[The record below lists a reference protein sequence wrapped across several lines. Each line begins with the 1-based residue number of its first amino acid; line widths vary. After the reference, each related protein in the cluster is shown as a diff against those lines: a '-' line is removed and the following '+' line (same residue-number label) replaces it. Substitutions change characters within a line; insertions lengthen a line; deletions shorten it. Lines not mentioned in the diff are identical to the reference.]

1 MAYQYFYVT
10 PSGSTAQVKFLGM
23 DKHPHRDGERHF
35 FALQSPAGDNQ
46 TVNVTLV
53 APSLIDA
60 ALQQHGLPPFVNV
73 KTDLTHLAAV
83 TSFDRL
89 ELLPTDGEGRRVVEV
104 EGPEALALLRRP
116 RLSDR
121 EIPRYIA
128 RRV

>member
-1 MAYQYFYVT
+1 
-10 PSGSTAQVKFLGM
+10 
-23 DKHPHRDGERHF
+23 
-35 FALQSPAGDNQ
+35 
-46 TVNVTLV
+46 VNVTLV

-60 ALQQHGLPPFVNV
+60 ALQQHGLPPLVNV

-83 TSFDRL
+83 TSLDRL

-128 RRV
+128 RRVYLCGI

>member
-1 MAYQYFYVT
+1 
-10 PSGSTAQVKFLGM
+10 
-23 DKHPHRDGERHF
+23 
-35 FALQSPAGDNQ
+35 
-46 TVNVTLV
+46 VNVTLV